1 MGVSMGIISAMVQK
15 NEAQNT
21 MNILRIRML
30 GGL

>member
-15 NEAQNT
+15 NETQNT